1 MNALR
6 PGDGSVCSAA
16 ESSAV
21 PVDAFDVSIS
31 GAWPVTVTFSV
42 IDADFHREV
51 EGEELLRADA
61 NAAAVGRLVALQ
73 RRLDCVVAGID
84 VGERRTRRARW

>member
-6 PGDGSVCSAA
+6 PGEGSVCSAA
-16 ESSAV
+16 ESSVV

-42 IDADFHREV
+42 IEPTSIVRSSV
-51 EGEELLRADA
+51 R
-61 NAAAVGRLVALQ
+61 N
-73 RRLDCVVAGID
+73 C
-84 VGERRTRRARW
+84 